1 MDASWITG
9 LAALIAVVAS
19 GSFLRQSIRTRQVR
33 LRLDYARE
41 EEQGGPGGGI
51 PGLAEWPAPA
61 GGGLEKPTGT
71 AQEADERSSIPP
83 PKFQLC
89 ERRTG
94 RMAPALLASMS
105 FHAAF
110 LATGPEAFLWI
121 SRALDPEQ
129 RLVVRLDNAI
139 RVPLTLRLPDARRVV
154 IAKREPSAPTRKL
167 GPQAAAAP
175 RPRRLVEPAIPKL
188 EAAVESLP
196 APGLPSAAE
205 QIRAPRPQ
213 RAYRT
218 VSATT
223 LLQPRRP
230 AARREVAELPAFAA
244 WTGKVPEVPSPQTV
258 PGSPLPGMLA
268 AAAPPRRP
276 VLPFPSGL
284 PVRASAP
291 SVEEPKLA
299 LPPPGVPVDLPPVGG
314 PVPGSGILTPGE
326 PVSVISVSPTP
337 LEPGQAVQIPEVTQA
352 GGGLV
357 EGRAGGSGTGG
368 GSEGGTA
375 SGASSMASRAAEG
388 GSSPGGAPEGVAGG
402 RGNPGGGAP
411 GGRGTAIAGTG
422 IADGIAPGIRHGGTG
437 TRAGGGGGSGSSA
450 AGTGAGS
457 GTGAGPSGAG
467 SEGTRS
473 GSPYVR
479 ELRLGGQLVK
489 MEQWPDGTVVL
500 IFPKDGK
507 FDVVVV
513 ESAFPEAL
521 SDLAKRLSGRPV
533 YTAYLDVGAGREW
546 TLHYCLAEKR
556 PEAQQ
561 SSMVVTLEDPPPL
574 HAPYIQR
581 AELPPAEEWKSSRYQ
596 VFHGYLTAGGK
607 LERVTGVRA
616 GLRAENLLKSFSRWE
631 FRPATRSRAPV
642 EIEVLL
648 VIPPLPVP

>member
-1 MDASWITG
+1 MDAS
-9 LAALIAVVAS
+9 LIAVLLAGGSLVAS
-19 GSFLRQSIRTRQVR
+19 LSFLRQSIRARQVR
-33 LRLDYARE
+33 LRLDYPRE
-41 EEQGGPGGGI
+41 EEQGGPAGGI
-51 PGLAEWPAPA
+51 LGLAEWPALP
-61 GGGLEKPTGT
+61 GGVLEKPART
-71 AQEADERSSIPP
+71 AQDAEARSSIQP

-94 RMAPALLASMS
+94 RMAPALLASVS
-105 FHAAF
+105 FHAAL

-121 SRALDPEQ
+121 SRALDAEQ

-154 IAKREPSAPTRKL
+154 IAKREPSAPTRKP

-175 RPRRLVEPAIPKL
+175 RPRRLAEPAIPKL

-230 AARREVAELPAFAA
+230 AARREVVELPAFAA

-258 PGSPLPGMLA
+258 PGSALPGMLA

-299 LPPPGVPVDLPPVGG
+299 LPPPGVPVDLPPAGG
-314 PVPGSGILTPGE
+314 SVPGSGILIPGE

-352 GGGLV
+352 GGPLE
-357 EGRAGGSGTGG
+357 EGRAGGGGAGG
-368 GSEGGTA
+368 GGEGGTA
-375 SGASSMASRAAEG
+375 GGASSTASSAGAG
-388 GSSPGGAPEGVAGG
+388 GSRPGGAEGVAGG

-411 GGRGTAIAGTG
+411 GGRGSAIAGTG
-422 IADGIAPGIRHGGTG
+422 IADGVGPGMRQRGTG

-457 GTGAGPSGAG
+457 AAGTGPSGAG
-467 SEGTRS
+467 SGGTRS

-479 ELRLGGQLVK
+479 QLRLGGQLVK

-546 TLHYCLAEKR
+546 TLHYCVAEKR
-556 PEAQQ
+556 QEAQQ
-561 SSMVVTLEDPPPL
+561 NSMVVTLEDPPPL

-581 AELPPAEEWKSSRYQ
+581 AELPPAEEWKSVRYQ
-596 VFHGYLTAGGK
+596 VFHGYITARGR
-607 LERVTGVRA
+607 LDRVTAVRA
-616 GLRAENLLKSFSRWE
+616 GTRADGLLKSFSRWE